1 MPRDEARYGDPK
13 TGDFDEEAWR
23 RDSRKKPENSEKKEK
38 DTEESRERRGKEQR

>member
-23 RDSRKKPENSEKKEK
+23 RDNRKELKSSQKKDN
-38 DTEESRERRGKEQR
+38 DTEESRARRGKEQR

>member
-1 MPRDEARYGDPK
+1 MPRDEALYEDPE

-23 RDSRKKPENSEKKEK
+23 RDSRKKSEGSEKKKK